1 MAPPIKPG
9 KVRHLHIDPY
19 VRVMPDNN
27 SASVDGDARLDR
39 ALAWYDAQPSGTRT
53 RLCWE
58 LIVAAVNGELGIA
71 PAVSMD
77 DGDAEENKSAL
88 SALLENMVLNE
99 E

>member
-19 VRVMPDNN
+19 VRVKPDNN
-27 SASVDGDARLDR
+27 SASVDGNARLDR
-39 ALAWYDAQPSGTRT
+39 ALAWYDAQPSGERT

-58 LIVAAVNGELGIA
+58 LIIAAVNGELGIA
-71 PAVSMD
+71 PAVSME
-77 DGDAEENKSAL
+77 DGDAEESKSAL
-88 SALLENMVLNE
+88 NELLKNMVLDE

>member
-1 MAPPIKPG
+1 MAPPVKPG

-19 VRVMPDNN
+19 VRVKPENK

-58 LIVAAVNGELGIA
+58 LIIAAVNGELGIA
-71 PAVSMD
+71 PAVSMGD
-77 DGDAEENKSAL
+77 EDAEQNDSAL
-88 SALLENMVLNE
+88 KTLLANMELNE

>member
-19 VRVMPDNN
+19 VRVKPDNK

-58 LIVAAVNGELGIA
+58 LIIAAVNGELGIA

-77 DGDAEENKSAL
+77 DEDTEQNKSAL

>member
-9 KVRHLHIDPY
+9 VVRHLHIDPY
-19 VRVMPDNN
+19 VRVKPENK
-27 SASVDGDARLDR
+27 SASVDGNARLDR
-39 ALAWYDAQPSGTRT
+39 ALAWYDALPSGERT

-58 LIVAAVNGELGIA
+58 LIIAAANGELGIA
-71 PAVSMD
+71 PAVSMAD
-77 DGDAEENKSAL
+77 EDTEQNKSAL